1 VDLNGRA
8 AEIERPTPPACG
20 CLGVFR
26 VGPGAWGM
34 RDLAIERP
42 STAAEAAEALRALAA
57 AHERVWIVGGGSRL
71 AACPPLP
78 VEAAVVATDRL
89 SGIVAVEPGDLTLTV
104 QGGMQLVM
112 VHEVLHDLG
121 LELPGSHFGFG
132 GGTVGGALAT
142 GLADARRGRGGPLRD
157 RILGMEIATTDGRVT
172 KSGGRVVKNVAG
184 YDVGRLIAG
193 SHGALALITEVTL
206 RLAPRPETHAPFERG
221 FADAAEAVRAAV
233 EIARD
238 APAVGIAAVIAG
250 GGGAGGATL
259 AWVHEGE
266 HEAVAAGVAWSE
278 ARFGAREPHDDAAHG
293 APVGAR
299 LLLSALEHVC
309 PERTNALVRGN
320 VRPSRLPDLVAAI
333 TAGAPLL
340 WGVHAGT
347 GAVLVR
353 HDLASAP
360 GRGAAHAAAAAIEA
374 AGGTWRAQ
382 GAWRADD
389 LPSGAPW
396 GGIDAA
402 PELYARVK
410 AAFDATGRLG
420 PPAFGGAARPTAAT
434 GARA

>member
-1 VDLNGRA
+1 MDLNGRA
-8 AEIERPTPPACG
+8 KLIDRPTPPACG
-20 CLGVFR
+20 CLARIAG
-26 VGPGAWGM
+26 GPYAWGL
-34 RDLAIERP
+34 RAVATERP
-42 STAAEAAEALRALAA
+42 VTAAEAAEALRVLAA
-57 AHERVWIVGGGSRL
+57 AHQRVWIVGGASRL

-78 VEAAVVATDRL
+78 VEAAIVATDRL
-89 SGIVAVEPGDLTLTV
+89 SGIVALEPGDLTLTV
-104 QGGMQLVM
+104 RGGTPLAM
-112 VHEVLHDLG
+112 VHELLHDHG
-121 LELPGSHFGFG
+121 LELPGSHFGLG
-132 GGTVGGALAT
+132 VGTVGGALSS
-142 GLADARRGRGGPLRD
+142 GLADVRRGRGGPLRD

-193 SHGALALITEVTL
+193 SHGALALVTEVTL

-221 FADAAEAVRAAV
+221 FAAVGEAVRAAV

-238 APAVGIAAVIAG
+238 APAVGFAAVV
-250 GGGAGGATL
+250 GGAGGGATL

-320 VRPSRLPDLVAAI
+320 VRPSRLPDLVAGL

-340 WGVHAGT
+340 WGIHAGT

-353 HDLASAP
+353 HEVATLP
-360 GRGAAHAAAAAIEA
+360 GRAAAHAAAAAIEA

-382 GAWRADD
+382 GGWRADD
-389 LPSGAPW
+389 LPSSAPW
-396 GGIDAA
+396 GGIDAS
-402 PELYARVK
+402 PMLYARVK

-420 PPAFGGAARPTAAT
+420 PPAFGGSARVAAPA
-434 GARA
+434 GAGA